1 VGAVKDRVSTRWQ
14 KMADFCGFSGSVK
27 DCEGSYLNARQARE
41 KIHTAGVLIHINPS
55 QSFTLTTYQGLGL
68 LS

>member
-1 VGAVKDRVSTRWQ
+1 
-14 KMADFCGFSGSVK
+14 MADFCGFSGSVK